1 MATHS
6 SILAWRIPQTEEPGR
21 LWSIGSQRVGH
32 DSSDLAHTHIALKG
46 KSLDI
51 PTRRTGNSLI
61 NLSSWLVHQHPLHKY
76 THTHMSIYTF
86 LFMVTS
92 ASAGRTLLAKTENKT
107 IALVSVFF
115 PIMPRLC
122 LGWTSPSLSQNEV
135 SLQLLNLTCL

>member
-6 SILAWRIPQTEEPGR
+6 SVLAWRIPQTEEPGR

-61 NLSSWLVHQHPLHKY
+61 NLSSWLGHQHPLHKY